1 MNYENEKKNVGT
13 KKQKNKKFS
22 TTVATTIATKKPT
35 KPDLKNIVKKSN
47 NSRNSNNESY
57 QKHFSKQALDSL
69 LSQNKN
75 SQFAVGTNLDKSD
88 LERLND
94 DHQSES
100 DDDMYDDYE
109 DDPGSI
115 HPISSGTDPN
125 VLLHKLTQ
133 SHHQAFSDEVSHF
146 SNSHI
151 NPVTRKNVEDSKHLS
166 MPLPGPPQ
174 AVQAV
179 IIKPR
184 FVTLNWLEPKEN
196 PDEVASYTV
205 YYKMNTND
213 VRYE

>member
-1 MNYENEKKNVGT
+1 MPT
-13 KKQKNKKFS
+13 KR
-22 TTVATTIATKKPT
+22 PT
-35 KPDLKNIVKKSN
+35 KPDLKNIVKKPN
-47 NSRNSNNESY
+47 NSKNSEESY
-57 QKHFSKQALDSL
+57 QKHSFSKQALDSL
-69 LSQNKN
+69 LSKNKN
-75 SQFAVGTNLDKSD
+75 SQFAPGTFPDSSD

-100 DDDMYDDYE
+100 DDENYDDYE
-109 DDPGSI
+109 EDPGSI

-125 VLLHKLTQ
+125 VLLHALTHPN
-133 SHHQAFSDEVSHF
+133 HHQSYSDEVSHF

-166 MPLPGPPQ
+166 VPLPGPPQ

-184 FVTLNWLEPKEN
+184 FVTLNWLEPLEN

-213 VRYE
+213 ARYE

>member
-1 MNYENEKKNVGT
+1 MNYENEKLKGT
-13 KKQKNKKFS
+13 KRQKNKKVS
-22 TTVATTIATKKPT
+22 TTVATTIATKRPT
-35 KPDLKNIVKKSN
+35 KPDLKNITKKTN
-47 NSRNSNNESY
+47 NSKNANDF
-57 QKHFSKQALDSL
+57 QKNFSKQALDSL
-69 LSQNKN
+69 LSKNKN
-75 SQFAVGTNLDKSD
+75 SQFAPGKFPDSSD

-94 DHQSES
+94 EHQSES
-100 DDDMYDDYE
+100 DDYDDYE
-109 DDPGSI
+109 DEEDPGSI

-125 VLLHKLTQ
+125 VLLHALTHQNKHQ
-133 SHHQAFSDEVSHF
+133 SFSDEISHF

-166 MPLPGPPQ
+166 VPLPSAPQ

-184 FVTLNWLEPKEN
+184 FVTLNWLEPLQN

-213 VRYE
+213 ARYE